1 MNNKMEKFKNII
13 GKLPDDIFKIVC
25 SYSLPSNKEY
35 IFKQYYCSYVV
46 KILNYGKTNDNIGYA
61 IKKLDN
67 KLQMEER
74 ILCNLIDNDLPSTE
88 KDYSDNLKKT
98 LKKIIRS
105 VVSKSIY
112 IDDKKLN
119 EIINVYVKNIDIINI
134 KKYNLQKLKIIW
146 IFNKIRNYKLLK
158 NLILLN

>member
-1 MNNKMEKFKNII
+1 
-13 GKLPDDIFKIVC
+13 
-25 SYSLPSNKEY
+25 
-35 IFKQYYCSYVV
+35 
-46 KILNYGKTNDNIGYA
+46 
-61 IKKLDN
+61 
-67 KLQMEER
+67 
-74 ILCNLIDNDLPSTE
+74 LPSTE

-146 IFNKIRNYKLLK
+146 ILNKIRNYKLLK